1 MIQTVKSTKNGLE
14 YLLAVLK
21 IKARTITRV
30 AFWKIPHDSNKE
42 DICLKIGRYKINDF
56 QLEQIENNSPK
67 SELTLDNEEFESLLD
82 FIKQNYEPFKQGFQ
96 QFIPIEEAFDKNN
109 IEHIKALFNNP
120 DKSKVVQYIARNDI
134 FPDDLMIALQNQNR
148 IKVVKELESMLDDDL
163 TEHEWQKWF
172 TDNSWILGTEFVR
185 VLDERSVDVNN
196 ITDYLMEAYDG
207 FLDIVELKRP
217 GGNLKFWEDS
227 LDHGNYV
234 AHSDLIKAVTQS
246 TKYIYEVERETNSV
260 KFIERVG
267 IKAIKPRA
275 VLVFGRSNG
284 WNENQCEAYRLLN
297 ASFHNLTILTYDH
310 VLARAKRI
318 VGIDTNKNE

>member
-21 IKARTITRV
+21 KKARTITRV

-42 DICLKIGRYKINDF
+42 DICLKIGRYKINEF
-56 QLEQIENNSPK
+56 QLEEIENNSPK

-82 FIKQNYEPFKQGFQ
+82 FIKQNYEPFKQGVQ

-109 IEHIKALFNNP
+109 IKHIKALFNNP
-120 DKSKVVQYIARNDI
+120 DKSKVVQYIAKNDI
-134 FPDDLMIALQNQNR
+134 FPDDLVLALQNQNR
-148 IKVVKELESMLDDDL
+148 IKAVKELENMLGDDL

-227 LDHGNYV
+227 LNHGNYV

-275 VLVFGRSNG
+275 VLVFGRSHD
-284 WNENQCEAYRLLN
+284 WNENQCELYRLLN